1 MSICDDLWLI
11 TNVQEVNQ
19 RLPHGSTGEI
29 SAPAPSTS
37 VPSTIS
43 TEVNAEKSAISG
55 LNQHPPSNVDGVGKK
70 RSSNQGRVR
79 GIGAVPKGRAP
90 GWTGAGFDVDG
101 RG

>member
-1 MSICDDLWLI
+1 MWQSL
-11 TNVQEVNQ
+11 TNYDFQEVNQ

-29 SAPAPSTS
+29 STPAPSTS
-37 VPSTIS
+37 GPSTIS
-43 TEVNAEKSAISG
+43 AEVNAEKSTISG
-55 LNQHPPSNVDGVGKK
+55 PTNQQPSSNVEGVGKK